1 MSYSVC
7 FFMRT
12 TESQL
17 MFCMHRRPLTVVS
30 AVEERLDVVNTF
42 LAHPA
47 PANTLQ
53 QHLAALPDADRLLP
67 KAAAALRALQ
77 EQQSEQQQQQGG
89 HMQQQQQQLFDPN
102 DTCAVEAKRAAWK
115 ALAALPACLMG

>member
-1 MSYSVC
+1 
-7 FFMRT
+7 
-12 TESQL
+12 
-17 MFCMHRRPLTVVS
+17 VS
-30 AVEERLDVVNTF
+30 AVEERLDVVDTF

-47 PANTLQ
+47 PADTLQ
-53 QHLAALPDADRLLP
+53 QHLAGLPDADRLLP

-77 EQQSEQQQQQGG
+77 AQQSEQQQQQGV
-89 HMQQQQQQLFDPN
+89 HMQLQPPPQQQQLFDPN

>member
-1 MSYSVC
+1 MLS
-7 FFMRT
+7 
-12 TESQL
+12 
-17 MFCMHRRPLTVVS
+17 CMHRRPLTVVS
-30 AVEERLDVVNTF
+30 AVEERLDVVDTF

-77 EQQSEQQQQQGG
+77 AQQSEQQQGG
-89 HMQQQQQQLFDPN
+89 HMQQQQLFDPN